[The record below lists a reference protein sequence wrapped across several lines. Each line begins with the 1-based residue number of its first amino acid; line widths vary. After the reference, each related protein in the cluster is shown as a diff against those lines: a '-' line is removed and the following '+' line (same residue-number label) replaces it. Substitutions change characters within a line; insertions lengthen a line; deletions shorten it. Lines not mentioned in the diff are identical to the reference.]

1 MGREAPHYLA
11 QPVPLYADTRQTNS
25 LNDQEVLE
33 LARSAAQQ
41 TIDQDGDLAQH
52 PQLQQELNYRY
63 QKLMGGA
70 ILT

>member
-1 MGREAPHYLA
+1 MGTGQSGLPNVALA
-11 QPVPLYADTRQTNS
+11 S
-25 LNDQEVLE
+25 LVNDQEVLE

-52 PQLQQELNYRY
+52 PQLQQELTYRY